1 MNEEG
6 LKREQLF
13 RKFQIEKYDRGR
25 SVPCVSM
32 TVDIDVTKVQ
42 ERRRSHNRGVTEADR
57 ITLTHVLI
65 KSVSMALTEYP
76 ILYSLFNGKRVIPS
90 KQIRINLPV
99 ADENHVE
106 YLIVR
111 SPEAKTLRE
120 ISALVQEGTEKVRQG
135 EGDFYQRLKVLF
147 RLPRFVRK
155 FVTSFMPL
163 AVRLA
168 YKSYGNFPITNF
180 GSFGV
185 KNGTPVLS
193 TPMIGVLC
201 FGMIQSAPP
210 TGGEPTEVLP
220 VTLVFDHRPIDGAY
234 GGNFLVRLKALL
246 ESELDSIFT

>member
-6 LKREQLF
+6 LEREQLF

-32 TVDIDVTKVQ
+32 TVDIDVRKIQ
-42 ERRRSHNRGVTEADR
+42 ERRRSHNHGMTESDR

-65 KSVSMALTEYP
+65 KSVSMALTEFP
-76 ILYSLFNGKRVIPS
+76 ILYGLFNGKRVIPS

-99 ADENHVE
+99 AEENHVE

-111 SPEAKTLRE
+111 SPETKTLQE
-120 ISALVQEGTEKVRQG
+120 ISALVHEGTEKVRKG

-147 RLPRFVRK
+147 RLPRFVRR
-155 FVTSFMPL
+155 FVTGFMPL

-201 FGMIQSAPP
+201 FGMIQSISQAA
-210 TGGEPTEVLP
+210 GEATEILP

-234 GGNFLVRLKALL
+234 GGKFLARLKTLM
-246 ESELDSIFT
+246 ESEVDSIFT